1 VTPSHIA
8 LRELLARPER
18 TLPAAPPLVTLPI
31 VLIALLKFG
40 QFGVHLFKARD
51 GSSTWYFRFSPRAVL
66 QVRDDGDWCWQQAT
80 ARWRREIEPYLAR
93 AEALLAEGGDH
104 SGTAEPTSASGAVL
118 PQTPMYRRGCDR
130 RLAGGDGDLAEAA
143 NEIAGGVEA

>member
-1 VTPSHIA
+1 
-8 LRELLARPER
+8 LRALLAPRER

-66 QVRDDGDWCWQQAT
+66 QVRDDGDWCWRQGT
-80 ARWRREIEPYLAR
+80 ARWRREIAPFLAR
-93 AEALLAEGGDH
+93 AEALLAEGGDQ
-104 SGTAEPTSASGAVL
+104 SGI
-118 PQTPMYRRGCDR
+118 
-130 RLAGGDGDLAEAA
+130 AEAR
-143 NEIAGGVEA
+143 IDGGGSGDPPWASTPD